1 VFPHSFASVNLAL
14 FPQITKANT
23 VSSFLWDTLRVE
35 GARIQVKVKSGT
47 AREKIFMPL
56 PDQTFSESECIP
68 RRRWA
73 IACLLGF
80 GVLVNYF
87 DRVNLSVSKDALDA
101 AFGISAVTFGYLSS
115 AYNWT
120 YAALQLPSGLLLDR
134 FGVKRVGR
142 YSTILWAIA
151 SFGAAVSTGIGGF
164 LAARLF
170 LGIGEA
176 PTFPANSKAI
186 GYWFPKQ
193 ERSLAT
199 AIFDSMAKLSSAIGV
214 PLLGI
219 LLLHFGW
226 RWSFAATGF
235 ISLLF
240 FVLFYAFYRNPSED
254 RRLSDTE
261 RQFIAQGGAQ
271 PEDRAKAA
279 KGAPLWY
286 LLRQRRVCGLAL
298 GFAGYNY
305 TFYLLLTWLPSY
317 FLAVHNVDLLH
328 SVAYTSVPWL
338 FATLTDLI
346 VGGWLVDA
354 LIQRGWNAVRVRQV
368 VLIGGTSLG
377 LGILG
382 AAHAQSA
389 AAALFWI
396 SLSIGGLSAASPVGW
411 SIPSLIAPKESV
423 GTVGGILNFSNQLAA
438 IAAPIV
444 TGYVV
449 QSTHAYSWAFVVA
462 TIILLISIAAYIFLL
477 GRMEPVPE
485 PA

>member
-1 VFPHSFASVNLAL
+1 MPATLEPTL
-14 FPQITKANT
+14 FEM
-23 VSSFLWDTLRVE
+23 DRV
-35 GARIQVKVKSGT
+35 
-47 AREKIFMPL
+47 
-56 PDQTFSESECIP
+56 P

-87 DRVNLSVSKDALDA
+87 DRVNLSVSKEALDA

-120 YAALQLPSGLLLDR
+120 YAALQLPSGLLLDK
-134 FGVKRVGR
+134 FGVRRVGCI
-142 YSTILWAIA
+142 STILWGVA
-151 SFGAAVSTGIGGF
+151 SFGAAVSAGVGGF
-164 LAARLF
+164 LSARLL

-199 AIFDSMAKLSSAIGV
+199 AIFDSMAKFSSAIGV
-214 PLLGI
+214 PVLGI

-235 ISLLF
+235 ISILY

-254 RRLSDTE
+254 KQLSDTE
-261 RQFIAQGGAQ
+261 RQFIIKGGAQ

-279 KGAPLWY
+279 KGAPFWY

-317 FLAVHNVDLLH
+317 FLAVQHVDLLH
-328 SVAYTSVPWL
+328 SVVYTSVPWL
-338 FATLTDLI
+338 IATLTDLV

-354 LIQRGWNAVRVRQV
+354 LIQRGWNPVRVRQV

-382 AAHAQSA
+382 TAYTQSA
-389 AAALFWI
+389 AGALLWI
-396 SLSIGGLSAASPVGW
+396 SISIGGLSAAAPVGW
-411 SIPSLIAPKESV
+411 SIPSLISPKESV

-449 QSTHAYSWAFVVA
+449 QATQSFAWAFVAA
-462 TIILLISIAAYIFLL
+462 TAVLLMSIAAYIFLL
-477 GRMEPVPE
+477 GGMEPVPE

>member
-1 VFPHSFASVNLAL
+1 
-14 FPQITKANT
+14 
-23 VSSFLWDTLRVE
+23 
-35 GARIQVKVKSGT
+35 
-47 AREKIFMPL
+47 MPPR
-56 PDQTFSESECIP
+56 PDQTFSASERIP

-134 FGVKRVGR
+134 FGVKKVGR
-142 YSTILWAIA
+142 YSTILWAVA

-235 ISLLF
+235 ISVLF

-254 RRLSDTE
+254 RRLSNAE
-261 RQFIAQGGAQ
+261 RQFIAEGGAQ

-462 TIILLISIAAYIFLL
+462 TAILLISIAAYIFLL

>member
-1 VFPHSFASVNLAL
+1 MPETYNQA
-14 FPQITKANT
+14 T
-23 VSSFLWDTLRVE
+23 SSESLRV
-35 GARIQVKVKSGT
+35 
-47 AREKIFMPL
+47 
-56 PDQTFSESECIP
+56 P

-87 DRVNLSVSKDALDA
+87 DRVNLSVSREALETS
-101 AFGISAVTFGYLSS
+101 FGISAVMFGYLSS

-134 FGVKRVGR
+134 FGVRRVG
-142 YSTILWAIA
+142 YVSTVLWSVA
-151 SFGAAVSTGIGGF
+151 SFAAAAATGVRGF
-164 LAARLF
+164 FSARLL

-176 PTFPANSKAI
+176 PTFPANAKAV
-186 GYWFPKQ
+186 GYWFPSF

-199 AIFDSMAKLSSAIGV
+199 AIFDAMAKFSSAVGV
-214 PLLGI
+214 PMLGF
-219 LLLHFGW
+219 LVVHFGW
-226 RWSFAATGF
+226 RWSFASTGF
-235 ISLLF
+235 ISILF
-240 FVLFYAFYRNPSED
+240 FILFFAFYRNPSAAKG
-254 RRLSDTE
+254 LSETE
-261 RQFIAQGGAQ
+261 RQYIKKGGAQ
-271 PEDRAKAA
+271 PEDIVRAA
-279 KGAPLWY
+279 KGAPLFY
-286 LLRQRRVCGLAL
+286 LLGQKRVYGLAL

-317 FLAVHNVDLLH
+317 FLAAHHVDLLQ
-328 SVAYTSVPWL
+328 STFYTSVPWL
-338 FATLTDLI
+338 FATLTDLVI
-346 VGGWLVDA
+346 GGWLVDW

-368 VLIGGTSLG
+368 VIIGGTFLG

-382 AAHAQSA
+382 AATAQTA
-389 AAALFWI
+389 AGALVWI
-396 SLSIGGLSAASPVGW
+396 SISIGGLSAASPIGW

-449 QSTHAYSWAFVVA
+449 QITHSFAWAFVTA
-462 TIILLISIAAYIFLL
+462 TAVLLMSIGAYIFLL
-477 GRMEPVPE
+477 GNMEPVPE